1 MQFPII
7 RIFEQ
12 ASWDHKAAELVHAQV
27 YKVLRRRGHCNV
39 VLTGGGSARR
49 MYAAWSRVFDISLL
63 KNVSFYFG
71 DERCVPPDH
80 LESNF
85 RMAVDHLF
93 GDGIPSGCSVHRIE
107 AESADLEAAASRYA
121 AVLPKSID
129 ILLLGVGEDGHIA
142 SLFPHA
148 MALHEKRRLVL
159 PVIGPKQPYQRL
171 TITPPVIRQAHLT
184 VVLAAGAKRAAV
196 LEEALRIPNEIDA
209 LPACLVVSGI
219 WLLDR
224 PLKGFIDHAVYN

>member
-1 MQFPII
+1 MQFPLI

-93 GDGIPSGCSVHRIE
+93 GDGIPR
-107 AESADLEAAASRYA
+107 D
-121 AVLPKSID
+121 VLF
-129 ILLLGVGEDGHIA
+129 IA
-142 SLFPHA
+142 LRPRV
-148 MALHEKRRLVL
+148 LTLKRRHVVTQQSYRNLLIFCCLAWVRTVTL
-159 PVIGPKQPYQRL
+159 PHYFL
-171 TITPPVIRQAHLT
+171 TLWHCT
-184 VVLAAGAKRAAV
+184 KRDGSCC
-196 LEEALRIPNEIDA
+196 RS
-209 LPACLVVSGI
+209 SG
-219 WLLDR
+219 LNSRTND
-224 PLKGFIDHAVYN
+224 